1 MKTSLIITFLLIITV
16 SATGQIIDRIS
27 FNYGITSSDL
37 EWNYEQ
43 DLPYSIHNDWGNQKI
58 IGFYSG
64 LDFEYLDSKYFALS
78 TGIGFY
84 QRGAMDYL
92 PPSTHKWDLDY
103 LTFDTKVKVKYDFN
117 NFIPYLIIG
126 PRIDYLL
133 KYSSEFDEF
142 ARLEM
147 LNKFNYG
154 LRYGLGMQYDFGKF
168 ILGFA
173 WKNNLNFNSIGEN
186 DGEYMSPPF
195 KINDKTIIFNLDI
208 GIGV

>member
-1 MKTSLIITFLLIITV
+1 MKIKLLITLFLIITIRV
-16 SATGQIIDRIS
+16 SGQVIDRIS

-43 DLPYSIHNDWGNQKI
+43 DLTFPIYYDWGNQKI

-84 QRGAMDYL
+84 QKGAMDSWTQRAL
-92 PPSTHKWDLDY
+92 KWNIDY

-117 NFIPYLIIG
+117 NFIPYLIVG

-133 KYSSEFDEF
+133 KYSREFDEF

-147 LNKFNYG
+147 LNKIDYG
-154 LRYGLGMQYDFGKF
+154 LRYGLGMQYDFGK
-168 ILGFA
+168 ITLGFA
-173 WKNNLNFNSIGEN
+173 WKNNISFNSIVEN
-186 DGEYMSPPF
+186 DGGYMRPPY
-195 KINDKTIIFNLDI
+195 KINDKTMIFNIDF
-208 GIGV
+208 GIKM